1 MMTFLSSV
9 FFFIIALGI
18 LITFHEFGHYW
29 VARKCGVKVLRFS
42 VGFGK
47 PFLRWQPKGHETE
60 FVLAAI
66 PLGGYVRMV
75 DEREGPVPEEDVP
88 RAFNRQSLGARTA
101 IVAAGPIFNFL
112 LAIFFYWLI
121 FIVGVTGVKPI
132 ISDVIDNTP
141 AQEAGFNPGDRI
153 VAIDDTEV
161 TTLEDVTLVLID
173 KGLTQDFAHI
183 RVIDELNRE
192 RVKRLDLS
200 TLPQHMDNRSLYRGL
215 GFMLGPRIK
224 PIVNEVIKDR
234 PAYFAGF
241 KSGDEVIM
249 ADDEVINDWESWVK
263 YVMVRPNQAIEVL
276 VLRDGQETWLTVTP
290 ELDEKSGRGLI
301 GVSVFIDQ
309 SMYDEWQA
317 VKHYSVFEAL
327 VAGAQKTWD
336 MSILTLRVLGKIV
349 VGDLSTSN
357 LSGPISIAKFAGFTA
372 AEGLVSF
379 LGFLAIVS
387 VSLGV
392 INLLPIPMLDGGHL
406 LYYFVEFV
414 TRRPVSEEVLAIGQ
428 RIGIALL
435 LTVML
440 LAIYNDIIHL

>member
-241 KSGDEVIM
+241 KSGDEVVM

-301 GVSVFIDQ
+301 GVTVFIDQ
-309 SMYDEWQA
+309 AMYDEWQA